1 METLIT
7 KCIRKTGWRM
17 AAGLVILAFVLGM
30 MTPPGFAEEQ
40 KDAKAAKPRPR
51 IGLVLSGGGARG
63 AAHIGVLKV
72 LEELRVP
79 VDYIAGTSM
88 GSIVG
93 GSYASGNT
101 VDQMLIDISNI
112 KSADLATDSPPRQD
126 VAFRRKQDDL
136 NNYIGPEL
144 GFRRGKLLLP
154 KGVVTGVGLEAV
166 LRDLAKVKGSVP
178 GARSMRGKNS
188 NTHWSIASHRAA

>member
-1 METLIT
+1 MIKKLLTQQ
-7 KCIRKTGWRM
+7 KGRAGWKK
-17 AAGLVILAFVLGM
+17 ACGLLVLASVLG
-30 MTPPGFAEEQ
+30 TIAPHSFAENTGGAPHPV
-40 KDAKAAKPRPR
+40 KTRPR

-101 VDQMLIDISNI
+101 VDQMLRDISNI
-112 KSADLATDSPPRQD
+112 KSADLASDAPS
-126 VAFRRKQDDL
+126 AA
-136 NNYIGPEL
+136 G
-144 GFRRGKLLLP
+144 
-154 KGVVTGVGLEAV
+154 
-166 LRDLAKVKGSVP
+166 
-178 GARSMRGKNS
+178 
-188 NTHWSIASHRAA
+188 RADTAQAG